1 MPLTVDNTVLTS
13 GLLRGLNQSQSGQE
27 SALEK
32 ISSGRKV
39 NSAADNAAALA
50 IINQFTTQI
59 DGSSQAIRN
68 SSDGISFSQVAESG
82 LGSITD
88 NVQRIRELSL
98 QAANGTIGD
107 QQRSALQAEVGQLQE
122 EISRTLE
129 TTRFND
135 VDIFAADATINFQVG
150 PNSGD
155 SIELSLPDLNTQL
168 ADVASIDISTQGGA
182 ESALGIADSAL
193 QTVASVSSDLGA
205 TQSRFEAA
213 IDNLDNTRIN
223 TAEARSR
230 LRDADF
236 VNQTSTLIQSNI
248 QQQAGV
254 AVQSQA
260 NTSAELVLRLLS

>member
-1 MPLTVDNTVLTS
+1 MPLTIENSVLTS
-13 GLLRGLNQSQSGQE
+13 GILRGLNQSQKGQE

-32 ISSGRKV
+32 IASGRKV

-68 SSDGISFSQVAESG
+68 SSDGISFAQIAESG

-88 NVQRIRELSL
+88 NLQRIRELSL
-98 QAANGTIGD
+98 QAANGTLGD
-107 QQRSALQAEVGQLQE
+107 QQRSALQAEVGQLQD

-135 VDIFAADATINFQVG
+135 VDVLTTDATINFQVG
-150 PNSGD
+150 PNEGD
-155 SIELSLPDLNTQL
+155 AIELSLPDLSTEL
-168 ADVASIDISTQGGA
+168 AAVAGIDVSTQSGA
-182 ESALGIADSAL
+182 EGALSTIDSAL
-193 QTVASVSSDLGA
+193 ESVESVSSDLGA
-205 TQSRFEAA
+205 TQGRFLAA
-213 IDNLDNTRIN
+213 IDNLENTRIN

-230 LRDADF
+230 LRDADIASE
-236 VNQTSTLIQSNI
+236 TSSLIQNNI
-248 QQQAGV
+248 QQQSGV

-260 NTSAELVLRLLS
+260 NTSAQLVLRLLS

>member
-1 MPLTVDNTVLTS
+1 MPLSIDNTVLTS

-32 ISSGRKV
+32 VASGRKV

-59 DGSSQAIRN
+59 DGSAQAIRN
-68 SSDGISFSQVAESG
+68 SSDGISFAQIAEGG
-82 LGSITD
+82 LGSVTD
-88 NVQRIRELSL
+88 NLQRIRELSL
-98 QAANGTIGD
+98 QAANGILGD
-107 QQRSALQAEVGQLQE
+107 EQRGALQAEVSQLQE

-155 SIELSLPDLNTQL
+155 SIELSLPDLGSEL
-168 ADVASIDISTQGGA
+168 ASVADIDISTQGGA
-182 ESALGIADSAL
+182 ESALSTVDTAL
-193 QTVASVSSDLGA
+193 QTIESVSSDLGA
-205 TQSRFEAA
+205 TQSRFIAA

-230 LRDADF
+230 LRDADIASE
-236 VNQTSTLIQSNI
+236 TSALIQNNI

-260 NTSAELVLRLLS
+260 NSSAELVLRLLS